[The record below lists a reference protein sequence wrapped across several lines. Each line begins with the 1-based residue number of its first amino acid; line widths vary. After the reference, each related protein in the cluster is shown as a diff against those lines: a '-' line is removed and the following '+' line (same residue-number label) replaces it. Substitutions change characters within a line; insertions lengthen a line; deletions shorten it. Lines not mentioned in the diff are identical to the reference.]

1 MNNATTLEQVERKTK
16 CLAQEKKKK
25 VRRKE
30 EIFEMLNIVGIV
42 ELPEALRATRHREIG
57 AGTPDRVSN
66 A

>member
-42 ELPEALRATRHREIG
+42 ELPGGFAR
-57 AGTPDRVSN
+57 N
-66 A
+66 